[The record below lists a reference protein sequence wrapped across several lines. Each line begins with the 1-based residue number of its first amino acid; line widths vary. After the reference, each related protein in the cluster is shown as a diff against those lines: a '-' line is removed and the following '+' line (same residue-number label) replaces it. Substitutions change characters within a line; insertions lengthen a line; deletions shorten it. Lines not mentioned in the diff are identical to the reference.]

1 MICCVSPSEIDF
13 HESLNALR
21 YANRARNIK
30 NKPRVNRDPT
40 LLLVVELKSLVQ
52 TLAMEL
58 IDVRRNGGP
67 VPENLLSILELEKIL
82 KNNFD
87 FKSKPATPTHTR
99 PSSVRLGGPGLT
111 LKGDDDRA
119 PSRMSYGRLSGRLS
133 FNSVCNIPS
142 ALPTPTKDPSF
153 AAASAKR
160 EHAREVNFLKNK
172 AAESEA
178 EVKGLLEKLRSVRS
192 NVTEQAE
199 RIVLV
204 ESERD
209 FYWMKWG
216 DSCPE
221 EATSLAEMDAAGSLC
236 ECVDVEEPK
245 LSIAGEMN
253 RVTQLSAKYLREIQV
268 LRKEVAVQKQ
278 LASSRA
284 VASPYDVEDS
294 VLESDLSTNVARVIA
309 QTERHLAQEA
319 RRLKDIGM
327 GGTGELSV
335 MNMLSSLD
343 DGYDSEGSS
352 DRAGAFSMGGSSSE
366 MLSSRWVP
374 ESKIV
379 ENDLSFQKRQKVMI
393 EEVAE
398 LGESIELKEQLLGQL
413 KRSHYQYGVMKAFY
427 EKKLSDL
434 NSEMVEKQEER
445 ERLMEELI
453 DLEKLARM
461 NKQEDVGK
469 TQAKTKEKMLRDQL
483 EKKDEELRM
492 MKKRQDELSGLSK
505 VQARYL
511 TQVAKLE
518 SEIIKTK
525 NQKMEVTRSL
535 QDEKKKHFTLLNEKA
550 REIDKIRRELV
561 KTNGEAKR
569 LATEKLKAEERT
581 KEVRKTKMKFEEN
594 TVTRMTHSP
603 QHTLHLF
610 VGS

>member
-1 MICCVSPSEIDF
+1 MLIHNALPCPQDSLGGNSKTLMICCVSPSEIDF

-52 TLAMEL
+52 TLVMEL
-58 IDVRRNGGP
+58 IEVRRNSGP
-67 VPENLLSILELEKIL
+67 VPENVLSILDLEKLL
-82 KNNFD
+82 KNNYD

-99 PSSVRLGGPGLT
+99 PSSVRFGGPGLT
-111 LKGDDDRA
+111 LKLDDDNA
-119 PSRMSYGRLSGRLS
+119 SSRMSYGRLSGRLS
-133 FNSVCNIPS
+133 FNSVSNIPS

-160 EHAREVNFLKNK
+160 EHAREVNFHKNK
-172 AAESEA
+172 AAESET
-178 EVKGLLEKLRSVRS
+178 EVKRLLEKLRSSRS
-192 NVTEQAE
+192 TITEQAE

-209 FYWMKWG
+209 FYRMKWS

-221 EATSLAEMDAAGSLC
+221 EATSLAEMEAAGSLC
-236 ECVDVEEPK
+236 EPGDVGEQK

-253 RVTQLSAKYLREIQV
+253 RVTQLSAKYLREIQA

-278 LASSRA
+278 LVSNRA
-284 VASPYDVEDS
+284 VASPYDVDDS

-319 RRLKDIGM
+319 RRLKGIGM
-327 GGTGELSV
+327 GGTGEHSV

-352 DRAGAFSMGGSSSE
+352 DLAGASSMGGSSCD
-366 MLSSRWVP
+366 MLSSQRVP
-374 ESKIV
+374 ESKIE

-461 NKQEDVGK
+461 NQQEDFGK
-469 TQAKTKEKMLRDQL
+469 SQAQTKEKMLRDQL

-505 VQARYL
+505 VQARYM

-518 SEIIKTK
+518 SEIIKMK
-525 NQKMEVTRSL
+525 NQKMEVTRGL

-550 REIDKIRRELV
+550 REIDKLKRELI
-561 KTNGEAKR
+561 KTSGDAKR
-569 LATEKLKAEERT
+569 LAIDKLKAEERT
-581 KEVRKTKMKFEEN
+581 KEVRKTKI
-594 TVTRMTHSP
+594 R
-603 QHTLHLF
+603 
-610 VGS
+610 